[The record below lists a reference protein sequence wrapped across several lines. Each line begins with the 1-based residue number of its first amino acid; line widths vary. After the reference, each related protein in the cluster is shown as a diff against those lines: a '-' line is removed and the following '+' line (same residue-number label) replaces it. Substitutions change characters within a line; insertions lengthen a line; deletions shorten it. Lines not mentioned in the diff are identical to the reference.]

1 MTKCKKSLECI
12 FFSDDWKVLI
22 FKKREKICEE
32 KGVMVCKK
40 IYNAIKMQ
48 INLDEIQ

>member
-1 MTKCKKSLECI
+1 MQKKFRMH